1 MKNFKLFLVFFI
13 CFIVQS
19 TLLSHFSI
27 LGVSP
32 NLILVLLMVF
42 SFYFEDYS
50 GIVFGV
56 IFGIMQDIAFGQ
68 VIGFSAFIY
77 FCIGMALKYVCVRVY
92 RDNVV
97 IMFFMAAAGTAAYGF
112 SYWLLSYM
120 LLEISFNIITVLK
133 YIPVA
138 AIWNF
143 VCIMITVHFAK
154 KIKGFTA

>member
-77 FCIGMALKYVCVRVY
+77 FCIGMALKYVCIRVY
-92 RDNVV
+92 RDNVDKPQLEHILVGHAFISQIV
-97 IMFFMAAAGTAAYGF
+97 IK
-112 SYWLLSYM
+112 
-120 LLEISFNIITVLK
+120 V
-133 YIPVA
+133 IP
-138 AIWNF
+138 
-143 VCIMITVHFAK
+143 
-154 KIKGFTA
+154 